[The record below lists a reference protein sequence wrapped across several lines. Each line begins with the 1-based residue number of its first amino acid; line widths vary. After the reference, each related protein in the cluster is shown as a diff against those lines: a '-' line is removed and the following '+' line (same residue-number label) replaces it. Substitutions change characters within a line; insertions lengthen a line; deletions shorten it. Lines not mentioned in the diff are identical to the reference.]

1 MDNSTRY
8 AITPAHLIE
17 NLAGGPSSAVSH
29 VVQALPDCLV
39 NIGAGGDIEQSLIS
53 FCVLHYSLGFAVD
66 GQYYRPLVLLEL
78 LEELGR
84 LAPKV
89 CQRLNVF
96 RDVELC

>member
-1 MDNSTRY
+1 
-8 AITPAHLIE
+8 
-17 NLAGGPSSAVSH
+17 VSH

-39 NIGAGGDIEQSLIS
+39 NIGAGSDIEQPLVRFSI
-53 FCVLHYSLGFAVD
+53 LHYSLGFAVD
-66 GQYYRPLVLLEL
+66 GQYYRPLALLEL

-96 RDVELC
+96 RDVEIC